1 MAEFRK
7 CFDNLDTEKRGVIT
21 IEDLKNYMFKMHY
34 KETFLHKWIEL
45 FDPEHTGFITYEQYC
60 KTLGLIPRKRTLSK
74 DFTDSTLSSSSSLS
88 VSSKQDNINEVS
100 IGSFDKHVD
109 QTNITTVIQQPY
121 SNEPQ
126 QTIEQLI
133 ITEPPTPQQ
142 QTAQTIK
149 DTCPL
154 QQSEVEIIETE
165 QQQQQPQEFSNQ
177 PNSSI
182 HQNINIE
189 SINLTINDEK
199 LNIRRKRKYID
210 ENQMT
215 IQENIISPV
224 QNDILLET
232 TELIMTDI
240 TNSNHNENQ
249 FIESLKEINNEI
261 NNLSDQ
267 LNISSQQPQL
277 TTNQTMPNIPEKKSI
292 KKSKRKQKYLLS
304 LETKTLKQNEE
315 MTIDTKMIPS
325 DNEHNELLSSIIIPM
340 TNNYEIQMTD
350 ITYTTTTTITTSS
363 NIPNEISSIQF
374 NINNDPIDQSS
385 INHKHKEDPK
395 RLETKQTSHNKEID
409 LKKQYE
415 TTSIQPSNYSLIT
428 TESTISISTDSGH
441 SEASDVTLSSVEI
454 PIKKEEEDMLLYD
467 SNSLN
472 ILQNDNEMP
481 TSTLLSTESNQFNEY
496 CLSNETN
503 QEKDPDLHHDNQI
516 SNQTIKKSNKKSIKK
531 KQKPNTPLEQIIDPI
546 NSQSINL
553 INQSINQQSNSTIL
567 PKTDIN
573 NSNDNLLITDNQSIS
588 ELLIIPQNIQSISR
602 SPQGMNEEIDADHT
616 VELLSPKKLVT
627 NGKKFKKY
635 SKNSKKK
642 HEKINDTINSNSDY
656 LQVVNTINVEM
667 ISEHR
672 HEEDIN
678 PSVIENQS
686 DKINISCSDTT
697 FPELNSIDPQSECI
711 IEQVPTKQ
719 NIVILEVNNPSEQIL
734 NESQIIISNDN
745 IPTTEL
751 TYTSSKVPI
760 DDHYITSEYIEEV
773 QFNNINNNNNNGN
786 DTLVDQ
792 SSLRKDDVN
801 EVITEMTLCDLEL
814 NIELEDTNKNLLKQ
828 SKEKRQKTKEPTE
841 KNIKT
846 VESHQNTTNTCE
858 STSFEV
864 SSIPQSTIITTDAS
878 RTVESP
884 LSTDVEIREQTLQP
898 TISKKKHKKTKEPTE
913 KNIQVADNH
922 ENTTNTSE
930 LTSFQESFIP
940 QSAITTTDVSR
951 TVDSPLSTD
960 LQTKEQTL
968 HPTISKKKHKKTKEP
983 TEKNITAAD
992 NHENTTN
999 TSELTSFQESFI
1011 PQSTIKMTDVSRTV
1025 DSPLSIDVELRE
1037 QTLQPTKS
1045 MTSSDLVSQPS
1056 DGFSKKPSRNRKTK
1070 KGKTQSDDNH
1080 SSKSTPAI
1088 SPNSLIPVDEVH
1100 STVYNISSSSN
1111 SRNIDN
1117 NNNFTS
1123 LSIPFCKT
1131 ICKVSHEELQ
1141 NSLSHRSTS
1150 SLKVKN
1156 KKHHLKSN
1164 KLKNSETNILDQ
1176 MDDTLNDEM
1185 AIGQSSQ
1192 TVTEEETQ
1200 ENTRKRRFP
1209 KSFLTQVDPRY
1220 NRSVRL
1226 AAKRRKT
1233 DSTHKAKEASSSS
1246 TDKRKTTIQQ
1256 KSKQIIK
1263 KWHIRPSLRENGVIV
1278 ILLAGRHRGKRVVSL
1293 GQHKSTGLLLV
1304 TGPYCYN
1311 GCPLRRI
1318 HPDYV
1323 IATKTK
1329 IDLSSLSLPE
1339 RIHTKK
1345 YFTRSTTC
1353 KKFKKSHQQNRFA
1366 DILDHGVTNE
1376 QSTYQPNNEK
1386 KMDQIYIDNEV
1397 RKAIKCHSD
1406 SKLLIGYLKSL
1417 FSIGKYDKPHEMLF

>member
-109 QTNITTVIQQPY
+109 QTNITTVIQ
-121 SNEPQ
+121 
-126 QTIEQLI
+126 
-133 ITEPPTPQQ
+133 
-142 QTAQTIK
+142 
-149 DTCPL
+149 
-154 QQSEVEIIETE
+154 
-165 QQQQQPQEFSNQ
+165 
-177 PNSSI
+177 
-182 HQNINIE
+182 H
-189 SINLTINDEK
+189 INLTINDEK

-350 ITYTTTTTITTSS
+350 ITYTTTTTITASS

-588 ELLIIPQNIQSISR
+588 ESLIIPQNIQSISR

-667 ISEHR
+667 ISEHL
-672 HEEDIN
+672 HEEDIT

-864 SSIPQSTIITTDAS
+864 SSILQSTITTTDVS

-884 LSTDVEIREQTLQP
+884 LSTDLETKEQTLQP

-930 LTSFQESFIP
+930 LTSFE
-940 QSAITTTDVSR
+940 VS
-951 TVDSPLSTD
+951 S
-960 LQTKEQTL
+960 
-968 HPTISKKKHKKTKEP
+968 
-983 TEKNITAAD
+983 
-992 NHENTTN
+992 
-999 TSELTSFQESFI
+999 I

-1164 KLKNSETNILDQ
+1164 KLKNSETNILNQ

-1209 KSFLTQVDPRY
+1209 KSFLTQV
-1220 NRSVRL
+1220 S
-1226 AAKRRKT
+1226 
-1233 DSTHKAKEASSSS
+1233 
-1246 TDKRKTTIQQ
+1246 
-1256 KSKQIIK
+1256 
-1263 KWHIRPSLRENGVIV
+1263 
-1278 ILLAGRHRGKRVVSL
+1278 
-1293 GQHKSTGLLLV
+1293 
-1304 TGPYCYN
+1304 
-1311 GCPLRRI
+1311 
-1318 HPDYV
+1318 
-1323 IATKTK
+1323 
-1329 IDLSSLSLPE
+1329 
-1339 RIHTKK
+1339 
-1345 YFTRSTTC
+1345 
-1353 KKFKKSHQQNRFA
+1353 
-1366 DILDHGVTNE
+1366 
-1376 QSTYQPNNEK
+1376 
-1386 KMDQIYIDNEV
+1386 
-1397 RKAIKCHSD
+1397 
-1406 SKLLIGYLKSL
+1406 
-1417 FSIGKYDKPHEMLF
+1417 